1 MSLLLVLNP
10 TIVGVTPL
18 RESIA
23 EQGAKFPLAVS
34 SLIVPEQ
41 RTHEGILVQSTS
53 LMWLRIVQA
62 LGKDWSVAYQIP
74 YGKWEEIVAGAF
86 KEAGYDEV
94 TLTPR
99 SGDYGRDVIARRK
112 GVACVKVLG
121 SVKAYKQGHL
131 VDQDEVRALL
141 GVLSGER
148 DASKGILATTSDFA
162 PRIDQDPFIAPF
174 MPYRLELMNG
184 PKLQEWLSN
193 LAGRPESE
201 P

>member
-112 GVACVKVLG
+112 GVGCVKVLG
-121 SVKAYKQGHL
+121 SVKAYKQ
-131 VDQDEVRALL
+131 VRDSRPTNGNPRFRGCILPSTAITLL
-141 GVLSGER
+141 LRPFNRRHSLSC
-148 DASKGILATTSDFA
+148 
-162 PRIDQDPFIAPF
+162 
-174 MPYRLELMNG
+174 RLL
-184 PKLQEWLSN
+184 
-193 LAGRPESE
+193 RC
-201 P
+201 